1 MPYLMGLD
9 ISTTGAKALIIDDG
23 GAVIA
28 VANTPQPI
36 SQPKPL
42 WSEQNPADWW
52 DGISASIRA
61 ALAESGLKGADISA
75 IGLTGQMHGLVLLDE
90 KGEVLRP
97 SILWNDQ
104 RTGAQCDEMTERV
117 GARRLLELT
126 GNPAVTGFTAPKI
139 LWVRDNEPDV
149 YARARQVLLPKD
161 YIRYK
166 LTDVYATDL
175 AGASGTSL
183 LNVAERAWSAEVL
196 AALEIPAEWM
206 PPAHEGT
213 AITSTIS
220 AAGAAATG
228 LQVGTP
234 VVGGGGDQAAGAI
247 GMGCVTPDK
256 IGVTVGTSGVVFAP
270 LSRYAYESEG
280 RLHAFCHAVPET
292 WHFMGVMLSAAGSLQ
307 WYKDTFA
314 ADMAFDALLAEAAE
328 APAGSEGLFFLP
340 YLTGERTPH
349 PDPLARGAFIGMTS
363 RHSRGH
369 MTRAVLEGVA
379 FGLKD
384 SFTLIAQAGLPDQFE
399 ARISGGGAKSPVWQG
414 IIADVLGAP
423 LVNINTTEGGAFGAA
438 ILASVAAGL
447 FADAAA
453 ACDAMIQTAE
463 EVEVGANVELYAE
476 RYEIYRSLYP
486 ALQATFARL

>member
-1 MPYLMGLD
+1 MPYMMGLD
-9 ISTTGAKALIIDDG
+9 ISTTGAKALILDETGD
-23 GAVIA
+23 VIA

-36 SQPKPL
+36 SQPQPL
-42 WSEQNPADWW
+42 WSEQNPSDWW
-52 DGISASIRA
+52 HGISASIRQ
-61 ALAESGLKGADISA
+61 ALADSGLRGGDISA
-75 IGLTGQMHGLVLLDE
+75 IGLTGQMHGLVLLDAD
-90 KGEVLRP
+90 GEVLRP

-104 RTGAQCDEMTERV
+104 RTQAQCDYMTAKV
-117 GARRLLELT
+117 GKQRLLELT

-139 LWVRDNEPDV
+139 LWVRDNEPEV
-149 YARARQVLLPKD
+149 YAQAKQVLLPKD

-166 LTDVYATDL
+166 LTDTYAVDL
-175 AGASGTSL
+175 AGAAGTSL

-196 AALEIPAEWM
+196 EALEIPAEWM
-206 PPAHEGT
+206 PPVHEGT
-213 AITSTIS
+213 TVTSTIS

-228 LQVGTP
+228 LKAGTP

-270 LSRYAYESEG
+270 LSSYAYESEG
-280 RLHAFCHAVPET
+280 RLHAFCHAVPDT

-314 ADMAFDALLAEAAE
+314 PDIDFDSLLAEAADVS
-328 APAGSEGLFFLP
+328 AGCEGLFFLP

-349 PDPLARGAFIGMTS
+349 SDPLARGAFIGMTS
-363 RHSRGH
+363 RHGRGH

-384 SFTLIAQAGLPDQFE
+384 SFTLIDQAGLPDQIE
-399 ARISGGGAKSPVWQG
+399 VRISGGGAKSPVWQQ
-414 IIADVLGAP
+414 IIADVLNAP

-438 ILASVAAGL
+438 ILASVAAGV
-447 FADAAA
+447 FNDVAT
-453 ACDAMIQTAE
+453 ACEEMIQTGDQVA
-463 EVEVGANVELYAE
+463 VGADTGIYTE
-476 RYEIYRSLYP
+476 RYEIYQSLYP
-486 ALQATFARL
+486 TLKETFARL